1 MGGPKMKKALLFVA
15 ILALAYSQGFSA
27 DPNAATTTKVVET
40 KGQGVNR
47 DEAINMALKQAV
59 AQVKGVDIRSLDTDF
74 DYRSASAD
82 IEKTPSGKKV
92 EFDAVGVHTGGST
105 LRTNMAGQ
113 IKTFEVLNEKKLEDG
128 TYEVTLKV
136 TVYDYESPEKTN
148 RYKLAVMPI
157 RTLAAFYQFGDI
169 SNPSLDT
176 SRLFSQKLTAALTQ
190 TNKFDV
196 LDREYIQEFANER
209 RFLLSSENGVPVASV
224 EEMSKLGEALGVDYM
239 LVGTINRAGIVRKE
253 SYSAAIDRT
262 ISEYE
267 ADFSFEYRLIVGPTR
282 QVKLADVLTIKLE
295 KTDQLRPLVTRWR
308 PQDMDYKEMM
318 DNFIGMA
325 ANQLV
330 EKIIDQLYPI
340 RIASIDQS
348 GQVIINQGGSRIAV
362 GQLLDVVSQGK
373 EIFDADTKESIGT
386 TEAVIAT
393 IRIEKVSP
401 KISYA
406 NVVEGDLAKL
416 SDGLICRPRKA
427 EAAPVEG
434 RKSEIQKS
442 PTGGVKLPFD

>member
-1 MGGPKMKKALLFVA
+1 MGGSKMRKALLFLT
-15 ILALAYSQGFSA
+15 ILALASTQASSA
-27 DPNAATTTKVVET
+27 DPNAVTTTKIVET

-59 AQVKGVDIRSLDTDF
+59 AQVKGVAVSSLDTNF

-92 EFDAVGVHTGGST
+92 EFDAVGVHTGGTT
-105 LRTNMAGQ
+105 LRTDMAGL
-113 IKTFEVLNEKKLEDG
+113 IKTYEVLNEKKLDNG

-136 TVYDYESPEKTN
+136 TVYDYESPEKTA
-148 RYKLAVMPI
+148 RLRLAVMPI

-190 TNKFDV
+190 SNKFAV
-196 LDREYIQEFANER
+196 LDREYMQEFAQER
-209 RFLLSSENGVPVASV
+209 NFLLSGDASL
-224 EEMSKLGEALGVDYM
+224 EEMAKLGEALGVDYM

-253 SYSAAIDRT
+253 SYSPAIGRT

-282 QVKLADVLTIKLE
+282 QVKLADVLTIKLD
-295 KTDQLRPLVTRWR
+295 KTEQLKPLVTKWR

-330 EKIIDQLYPI
+330 EKIVDQLYPI
-340 RIASIDQS
+340 RIASIDKD

-362 GQLLDVVSQGK
+362 GQLLDIVSQGK
-373 EIFDADTKESIGT
+373 ELFDADTKESLGT
-386 TEAVIAT
+386 TETLVAT
-393 IRIEKVSP
+393 IRIDKVLP
-401 KISYA
+401 RLSYA
-406 NVVEGDLAKL
+406 KLVEGDLAKL
-416 SDGLICRPRKA
+416 SEGLICRPRKA
-427 EAAPVEG
+427 EARPQQG
-434 RKSEIQKS
+434 QKS
-442 PTGGVKLPFD
+442 NIEKTPQGGVKLPFD